1 MNGSHQTKH
10 IEDYAMT
17 TINITDLNNDR
28 ALNAE
33 ELASVNGG
41 WYWLY
46 QPAYSYYYNPFVS
59 SLQTSWAARGT
70 SFDTSHNNFISFL
83 RS

>member
-1 MNGSHQTKH
+1 MTH
-10 IEDYAMT
+10 I
-17 TINITDLNNDR
+17 TINDLEDSR
-28 ALNAE
+28 DLDKQALA
-33 ELASVNGG
+33 AVTGG

-59 SLQTSWAARGT
+59 TMQSSWASRGA
-70 SFDTSHNNFISFL
+70 SFDTQHNNFISFL

>member
-1 MNGSHQTKH
+1 MS
-10 IEDYAMT
+10 
-17 TINITDLNNDR
+17 TITVNDLNDNR
-28 ALNAE
+28 TLSTA
-33 ELASVNGG
+33 ELATVNGG

-46 QPAYSYYYNPFVS
+46 QPAYSYYYNPFVATMQS
-59 SLQTSWAARGT
+59 SWASRGA

>member
-1 MNGSHQTKH
+1 
-10 IEDYAMT
+10 MT
-17 TINITDLNNDR
+17 SITINDLQGSR
-28 ALNAE
+28 ELNRQT
-33 ELASVNGG
+33 LANTIGG

-46 QPAYSYYYNPFVS
+46 QPVYSYYYNPFVS
-59 SLQTSWAARGT
+59 TLQSSWAARGA

>member
-1 MNGSHQTKH
+1 MS
-10 IEDYAMT
+10 
-17 TINITDLNNDR
+17 TITVNDLNANC
-28 ALNAE
+28 ALSSE
-33 ELASVNGG
+33 ELATVNGG

-59 SLQTSWAARGT
+59 TLQSSWASRGT
-70 SFDTSHNNFISFL
+70 SFDTQHNNFISFL